1 MTRATSHLNSEEL
14 QRWRDDPSPA
24 DRDRIVSHLA
34 VCDACGS
41 RYAEMV
47 RTSPAAEIDATLSA
61 DAFRE
66 RGYAVYGGRRPW
78 FLAFTTLAPLTA
90 AAAVLIAVGVYLLA
104 PDRTPSMARGGGAA
118 ADLLRPSR
126 ATVAANE
133 LRFEWTV
140 PEGTTRQ
147 SLTVVDLSQPDEPV
161 ISRDDVRPGY
171 VPTAEE
177 RLRLKPGVTYRWFVE
192 CRTATGATA
201 VSPSAT
207 FSIR

>member
-1 MTRATSHLNSEEL
+1 MTRATSHLDSAEL

-24 DRDRIVSHLA
+24 DRDRVVSHLA

-47 RTSPAAEIDATLSA
+47 RTAPAAEIDATLSA
-61 DAFRE
+61 DAFRA
-66 RGYAVYGGRRPW
+66 RGYAAYGRRRPW
-78 FLAFTTLAPLTA
+78 LLAFTRFAPLTA

-104 PDRTPSMARGGGAA
+104 PDRTPGVARGGGAG

-126 ATVAANE
+126 ATVSADE

-147 SLTVVDLSQPDEPV
+147 SLIVVDLSAPDEPV
-161 ISRDDVRPGY
+161 ITRDEVRPGY
-171 VPTAEE
+171 VPTADE
-177 RLRLKPGVTYRWFVE
+177 RQRLKPGVTYRWFVE
-192 CRTATGATA
+192 SRTAAGATT